1 MKPNFLTLALLL
13 LFAVSGYAQENY
25 SLKGLAVDTAEKKN
39 LLNTSIMV
47 INAKDSVLRS
57 FARAAADGSFAIK
70 NLSPGKFI
78 VVISY
83 PGYADFS
90 EDFTLDDKK
99 TVHDLGKVGM
109 VLKARLLQD
118 VIVKAR
124 AVPIKI
130 KGDTTEFNAK
140 AYVIQPNDRVED
152 LIKQF
157 PGIEVDKDGKITA
170 QGKTVEKVL
179 VDGEEFFGDDP
190 TLVTKN
196 LRADMVDKVQL
207 YDKKSDQATFT
218 GIDDGQKTKTLN
230 IKLKEDKKSGYFGK
244 VDAGIGTRDFYQ
256 GQGMFNSFTAKQK
269 FSAYGIAANTGKLGL
284 GWQDRQKYGESNV
297 QVDDNGGINMFFS
310 GDDSGLDSFN
320 GSYDGRGI
328 PRAYTGGLHY
338 DTKWNADKQSL
349 NTNYKIGQLE
359 VTGSS
364 NTLTQNN
371 QPVLDARNVNIG
383 TRQINT
389 DANQTFKNSM
399 FRHKLDFNYTIKLDT
414 SSTLKIFADG
424 TYKNA
429 KTRNDYS
436 TIGRR
441 GQMGIDTLLNTNIRS
456 INNDEQTQMFNASAV
471 YTHKFQKKG
480 RTISATF
487 NTSINDE
494 NSKGFLKST
503 ATYYN
508 TGTGAI
514 DSLIEIDQLK
524 SNAIKNQVLSSNI
537 AYTEPLSKKLSL
549 MLNYSINTNN
559 GSANKRSFNKAGD
572 SYTALDTVFSNNFT
586 LNQLSNLVGAS
597 LNFKGTKQSFNI
609 GTRVSDVSFKQIN
622 EYTGNIFKRH
632 FLNWNPSASYSYN
645 FTQQRTLYLR
655 YYGNTQ
661 QPSINQIQ
669 PIRVNTDPL
678 NIYLGNQDLTPS
690 FSNGFSLSFYDYKV
704 LSDQFINFSINYDF
718 TSNQII
724 NNTTTDAAGKSTS
737 KSVNLTEKT
746 PNSYNFWGS
755 FGRKTGL
762 WDIYA
767 GINLNGNANNS
778 YSYNNGVLNKGFNAN
793 YSAEVSLSK
802 YVKDKYDLSVS
813 AGPSYNI
820 SKSTLQMFGNSNG
833 RGFSTRSNASYYLP
847 FKFKISADMEYTYT
861 APTAVFNSDL
871 RRTLLNAN
879 ISKSFF
885 KANALKLM
893 LSGND
898 LLNQN
903 VGFSRNAYGNMI
915 TQNTNTTI
923 QRYFMFTVTWD
934 FNHMGGSATAA
945 APAK

>member
-1 MKPNFLTLALLL
+1 MKLTLTSLALLL
-13 LFAVSGYAQENY
+13 LFAVTSYAQDTY
-25 SLKGLAVDTAEKKN
+25 SIKGLAVDTVEKKQ
-39 LLNTSIMV
+39 LLNTSVMV
-47 INAKDSVLRS
+47 LNAKDSVLRQFS
-57 FARAAADGSFAIK
+57 RAAADGSFTIK
-70 NLSPGKFI
+70 NLSAGKFI
-78 VVISY
+78 LVITY
-83 PGYADFS
+83 PGYADYTES
-90 EDFTLDDKK
+90 FTLDEKAP
-99 TVHDLGKVGM
+99 THDFGKIGM

-124 AVPIKI
+124 AIPIKI

-244 VDAGIGTRDFYQ
+244 VEAGAGTRDFFQ
-256 GQGMFNSFTAKQK
+256 TQGMFNAFTAKQK
-269 FSAYGIAANTGKLGL
+269 FSAYGIASNTGKIGL

-297 QVDDNGGINMFFS
+297 QVDDNGGVNMFFS
-310 GDDSGLDSFN
+310 GDNSGLDSFN

-328 PRAYTGGLHY
+328 PKAYTGGVHY
-338 DTKWNADKQSL
+338 DTKWNADKQSI
-349 NTNYKIGQLE
+349 NANYKIGQLA
-359 VTGSS
+359 VNGTS

-371 QPVLDARNVNIG
+371 LIDTLTGLYNP
-383 TRQINT
+383 INT
-389 DANQTFKNSM
+389 NSDQRFNNSM
-399 FRHKLDFNYTIKLDT
+399 FRQKLDFNYMIKLDT
-414 SSTLKIFADG
+414 ASTLRIFADG
-424 TYKNA
+424 TYKKA
-429 KTRNDYS
+429 KTANDFS
-436 TIGRR
+436 TIARR
-441 GQMGIDTLLNTNIRS
+441 GIIGNDALLNTNIRS
-456 INNDEQTQMFNASAV
+456 VDNEEENRLFNASVV
-471 YTHKFQKKG
+471 YTHKFRKKG

-487 NTSINDE
+487 NSSINDE
-494 NSKGFLKST
+494 QSNGTLKSV
-503 ATYYN
+503 ATYYSTT
-508 TGTGAI
+508 TGLV
-514 DSLIEIDQLK
+514 DSISKIDQLK
-524 SNAIKNQVLSSNI
+524 SNRIKNKVFSSNL

-549 MLNYSINTNN
+549 MFNYSVNTNN
-559 GSANKRSFNKAGD
+559 GSADRRSYNNTGAG
-572 SYTALDTVFSNNFT
+572 YTDLDTAFSNFFT

-609 GTRVSDVSFKQIN
+609 GNRVSDVSFKQIN
-622 EYTGNIFKRH
+622 EYTGDIFKRH
-632 FLNWNPSASYSYN
+632 FLNWNPSANYSYN
-645 FTQQRTLYLR
+645 FSQQRSLYVS

-669 PIRVNTDPL
+669 PVRVNTDPL
-678 NIYLGNQDLTPS
+678 NIILGNQSLTPS
-690 FSNGFSLSFYDYKV
+690 FNNRFSVSFYDYKV
-704 LSDQFINFSINYDF
+704 LSDQFINFSVSYNF
-718 TSNQII
+718 ATNQIV
-724 NNTTTDAAGKSTS
+724 NSTATNTAGKSTTQY
-737 KSVNLTEKT
+737 VNLSSKT
-746 PNSYNFWGS
+746 PDSYNFWGS

-762 WDIYA
+762 WDFYA

-778 YSYNNGVLNKGFNAN
+778 YSYNNNVLNKGFNAN
-793 YSAEVSLSK
+793 YSAELSLSK
-802 YVKDKYDLSVS
+802 YIKDKFDFYIN
-813 AGPSYNI
+813 AGPTYNV

-833 RGFSTRSNASYYLP
+833 RGFNTRANLSVYLP
-847 FKFKISADMEYTYT
+847 LKFKISTDVEYTYT

-893 LSGND
+893 ISGND

-934 FNHMGGSATAA
+934 FNHMGGGATAA
-945 APAK
+945 TK

>member
-1 MKPNFLTLALLL
+1 MKLTFTTLALLL
-13 LFAVSGYAQENY
+13 LFAATGYAQDIY
-25 SLKGLAVDTAEKKN
+25 TIKGQAVDTAEKKQ

-47 INAKDSVLRS
+47 LNAKDSVLQQYT
-57 FARAAADGSFAIK
+57 RASADGSFAIK
-70 NLSPGKFI
+70 NLKPGKFML
-78 VVISY
+78 VMTY
-83 PGYADFS
+83 PGYADYA
-90 EDFTLDDKK
+90 ENFTLDDK
-99 TVHDLGKVGM
+99 TPIHDFGKVGM

-124 AVPIKI
+124 AIPIKI

-207 YDKKSDQATFT
+207 FDKKSDQATFT

-230 IKLKEDKKSGYFGK
+230 IKLKEDKKTGYFGK
-244 VDAGIGTRDFYQ
+244 VEGGIGSRDFYQ
-256 GQGMFNSFTAKQK
+256 AQGMFNSFTAKQK
-269 FSAYGIAANTGKLGL
+269 FSAYGIASNTGKIGL

-297 QVDDNGGINMFFS
+297 QVDDNGGVNMYFS
-310 GDDSGLDSFN
+310 GDNSGLDSFN

-338 DTKWNADKQSL
+338 DTKWNSDKQTL

-359 VTGSS
+359 VGGSS

-371 QPVLDARNVNIG
+371 LPTGA
-383 TRQINT
+383 INT
-389 DANQTFKNSM
+389 NANQSFNNSI
-399 FRHKLDFNYTIKLDT
+399 FRQKLDFNYMIKLDT
-414 SSTLKIFADG
+414 SSTLRIFADG
-424 TYKNA
+424 TYKKA
-429 KTRNDYS
+429 KTGNDFS

-441 GQMGIDTLLNTNIRS
+441 GPFGNDTLLNTNLRS
-456 INNDEQTQMFNASAV
+456 VNNDEENRLFNASVV
-471 YTHKFQKKG
+471 YSHKFKKKG

-487 NTSINDE
+487 NSSINDE
-494 NSKGFLKST
+494 QSDGTLKSV
-503 ATYYN
+503 ANYYN
-508 TGTGAI
+508 TTTGLL
-514 DSLIEIDQLK
+514 DSTVTIDQLK
-524 SNAIKNQVLSSNI
+524 SNTIKNKVFSSNLT
-537 AYTEPLSKKLSL
+537 YTEPLSKKLSL

-559 GSANKRSFNKAGD
+559 GSADRRSFNNTGAG
-572 SYTALDTVFSNNFT
+572 YTELDTAFSNFFT
-586 LNQLSNLVGAS
+586 LNQLSNLVGVS

-609 GTRVSDVSFKQIN
+609 GNRVSDVSFKQIN
-622 EYTGNIFKRH
+622 EFTGGIFKRH
-632 FLNWNPSASYSYN
+632 FLNWNPNASYSYN
-645 FTQQRTLYLR
+645 FSQQRSLYVS

-669 PIRVNTDPL
+669 PVRVNTDPL
-678 NIYLGNQDLTPS
+678 NIILGNQDLTPS
-690 FSNGFSLSFYDYKV
+690 FSNRFSLSFYDYKV
-704 LSDQFINFSINYDF
+704 LSDQFLNFSASYYF
-718 TSNQII
+718 TTNQII
-724 NNTTTDAAGKSTS
+724 NKTATDAAGKSSTQY
-737 KSVNLTEKT
+737 VNLTDRIQD
-746 PNSYNFWGS
+746 SYNFWGS
-755 FGRKTGL
+755 YGRKIGIWGLTGGL
-762 WDIYA
+762 
-767 GINLNGNANNS
+767 NLSANANNS
-778 YSYNNGVLNKGFNAN
+778 YSYNNDVLNKGFNAN
-793 YSAEVSLSK
+793 YSAELSLSK
-802 YVKDKYDLSVS
+802 YVKDKFDLYVN

-833 RGFSTRSNASYYLP
+833 RGFNTRGGLSVYLP
-847 FKFKISADMEYTYT
+847 LKFKISSDVDYTYT
-861 APTAVFNSDL
+861 APTATFNSDL

-885 KANALKLM
+885 KADALKLM
-893 LSGND
+893 ISGND

-903 VGFSRNAYGNMI
+903 VGFNRNAFGNMI
-915 TQNTNTTI
+915 TQSTNTTI

-934 FNHMGGSATAA
+934 FNHMGGSTTAA
-945 APAK
+945 K